1 MKHVWLVIFLCL
13 SSVLFSQNSARVRE
27 LEKQRKEALAEIK
40 KTNELLNQT
49 QATTKDRLKR
59 LNLLSQQILS
69 RKKVINLLEQEMNA
83 MDRQI
88 NDMGKQISQL
98 ESELKEKQANYGKSI
113 QSMYKRQASQD
124 RLLFILSAE
133 SFAQSLRRIRY
144 LHEYA
149 RWQKRQGAEIVE
161 KQAQIVEKRKELESA
176 RIEKSKLLANR
187 AEEQKN
193 LQQEENSHKEEIAV
207 LNKKQKELQA
217 LIKQKREQANKLNR
231 LIEQQIAKEIAE
243 AEAKAKAERER
254 LAKNKGKATPSTGA
268 ERKAEVK
275 GGYAMTKEEKQLS
288 DNFANNKGKLPYPVT
303 GSHFIVSPFGEQQ
316 HQDLKYVRTNNN
328 GIDIQTTSGA
338 EAIAV
343 FKGEVTRI
351 FTIPGYNHSVIVR
364 HGNYLTV
371 YSNLSQ
377 VYVKAGDHVSTKQSI
392 GKIYSDPDNGNAT
405 ILHFQLW
412 KEKTKLNPATWLD

>member
-1 MKHVWLVIFLCL
+1 MKYVWLVIFLCL

-161 KQAQIVEKRKELESA
+161 KQAQIAEKRKELESA
-176 RIEKSKLLANR
+176 RLEKSKL
-187 AEEQKN
+187 
-193 LQQEENSHKEEIAV
+193 
-207 LNKKQKELQA
+207 
-217 LIKQKREQANKLNR
+217 
-231 LIEQQIAKEIAE
+231 
-243 AEAKAKAERER
+243 
-254 LAKNKGKATPSTGA
+254 
-268 ERKAEVK
+268 
-275 GGYAMTKEEKQLS
+275 
-288 DNFANNKGKLPYPVT
+288 
-303 GSHFIVSPFGEQQ
+303 
-316 HQDLKYVRTNNN
+316 
-328 GIDIQTTSGA
+328 
-338 EAIAV
+338 
-343 FKGEVTRI
+343 
-351 FTIPGYNHSVIVR
+351 
-364 HGNYLTV
+364 
-371 YSNLSQ
+371 
-377 VYVKAGDHVSTKQSI
+377 
-392 GKIYSDPDNGNAT
+392 
-405 ILHFQLW
+405 
-412 KEKTKLNPATWLD
+412 

>member
-1 MKHVWLVIFLCL
+1 M
-13 SSVLFSQNSARVRE
+13 
-27 LEKQRKEALAEIK
+27 EKQRKEALAEIK

-161 KQAQIVEKRKELESA
+161 KQAQIVEKGKSWNLPALRKVNYWQTGRRNRKTCNKKRTA
-176 RIEKSKLLANR
+176 IKRKLL
-187 AEEQKN
+187 
-193 LQQEENSHKEEIAV
+193 S
-207 LNKKQKELQA
+207 
-217 LIKQKREQANKLNR
+217 
-231 LIEQQIAKEIAE
+231 
-243 AEAKAKAERER
+243 
-254 LAKNKGKATPSTGA
+254 
-268 ERKAEVK
+268 
-275 GGYAMTKEEKQLS
+275 
-288 DNFANNKGKLPYPVT
+288 
-303 GSHFIVSPFGEQQ
+303 
-316 HQDLKYVRTNNN
+316 
-328 GIDIQTTSGA
+328 
-338 EAIAV
+338 
-343 FKGEVTRI
+343 
-351 FTIPGYNHSVIVR
+351 
-364 HGNYLTV
+364 
-371 YSNLSQ
+371 
-377 VYVKAGDHVSTKQSI
+377 
-392 GKIYSDPDNGNAT
+392 
-405 ILHFQLW
+405 
-412 KEKTKLNPATWLD
+412 